1 MKPKQIILLSVIFV
15 ILALG
20 ILLKSWVRSAAD
32 NTGTPQEGLVEVAKF
47 DPAKTEEILIRRPA
61 KAGGIPSPAVD
72 LVKAN
77 EVWRVKSLWNAKAD
91 SVKVE
96 NLIQKL
102 LSVQGELRGSGKKLF
117 ADFGIEDAEAFSI
130 KFVGAGDK
138 PLTELRIGTKQAGV
152 NAYFIRTAAN
162 EDVYLA
168 GLNLAELLGVYASLE
183 EAIPA
188 SLFWAD
194 LSLFNLNPEKVT
206 EITVHRLKGEEKTM
220 AVGLERVV
228 DPKDPLKSSWK
239 FLRQGMSS
247 SPDSDKVLEWI
258 AAMNSVRA
266 EKVVDP
272 AGKGYG
278 LEKPVWQLEVTQG
291 DKKAILIAGPKDE
304 KGEVF
309 YVKRAEDPAVF
320 VLKASFFDDLN
331 GEDARLIKEAPLVAA
346 SPAPQG
352 KTS

>member
-1 MKPKQIILLSVIFV
+1 MNKKQILLLSIILGV
-15 ILALG
+15 LALG
-20 ILLKSWVRSAAD
+20 ILLKSWVRSATD
-32 NTGTPQEGLVEVAKF
+32 NTGTPQTGLSAVLKF
-47 DPAKTEEILIRRPA
+47 NPAETEEILIQRPA
-61 KAGGIPSPAVD
+61 KTGGMPSPAVD

-77 EVWRVKSLWNAKAD
+77 GVWRVKSLWKARAD
-91 SVKVE
+91 PAKVE
-96 NLIQKL
+96 NLIQKF

-117 ADFGIEDAEAFSI
+117 SDFGIEDAEAFSI

-138 PLTELRIGTKQAGV
+138 PLTELRLGTKQAGV

-168 GLNLAELLGVYASLE
+168 GLNLAELLGIYASLE
-183 EAIPA
+183 EASPA

-194 LSLFNLNPEKVT
+194 LSLFNLDPEKVT

-220 AVGLERVV
+220 AAGLGRET

-239 FLRQGMSS
+239 FLRQGLSS
-247 SPDSDKVLEWI
+247 SPDPDTVMEWI

-291 DKKAILIAGPKDE
+291 DKKSILIAGPKDE
-304 KGEVF
+304 KGEVV

-320 VLKASFFDDLN
+320 ALKASFFDDLN
-331 GEDARLIKEAPLVAA
+331 GEDARLIKEVAPVAVL
-346 SPAPQG
+346 PEGQG